1 MPVAGSMADMR
12 KKEEEE
18 KAARKGAGKG
28 GKDTESYVGGNH
40 SDGRGGSGLAVENP
54 ADDAESWRQM
64 GEHASASGPVDGA
77 CQITLYRDGFTIN
90 DGPLRPLTD
99 PLNKKFLDDIAIGQV
114 PEELK
119 AADKDVPVSVHDK
132 RGEDYKPP
140 DASSAGYGTALNRAP
155 AKPAS
160 IDNPVSAGG
169 EGAVAVDE
177 SKPKT
182 KIQIRFHDG
191 SKKAQEFNQDQTV
204 GDLRNFCSQVTGKP
218 MTVKGGFPPKPLTDD
233 KQTLKDAG
241 LCGAAVTVMP
251 A

>member
-1 MPVAGSMADMR
+1 MPVAGSMAEMR

-28 GKDTESYVGGNH
+28 KETESYVGGNH
-40 SDGRGGSGLAVENP
+40 DGHGSGLAVENP
-54 ADDAESWRQM
+54 VDDDQWKAM
-64 GEHASASGPVDGA
+64 GGHASSGPVDGA

-132 RGEDYKPP
+132 RGEDYAPP
-140 DASSAGYGTALNRAP
+140 AASSSGYTQSRAP
-155 AKPAS
+155 AKPAA
-160 IDNPVSAGG
+160 IDNAISGG
-169 EGAVAVDE
+169 EAAVTVDD

-204 GDLRNFCSQVTGKP
+204 GDLRNFCAQVTGVP
-218 MTVKGGFPPKPLTDD
+218 MTIKGGFPPKPLTDD
-233 KQTLKDAG
+233 KQTIKDAG